1 MLDRRQFWSGTL
13 TLYWK
18 RLLLFT
24 LGAALCV
31 LVYLLLL
38 NFPGLGRSNFTAG
51 LIPVVVLAT
60 GTGWLTARFLR
71 KDGIAPAALG
81 LTASCRPY
89 SRLGL
94 GFFAGCALTGLW
106 LIIVTVSTGAT
117 WHMNPGFNYL
127 ILVSTCAFNFFNN
140 VAEELAYRG
149 YAFLR
154 LIERLGAIP
163 TVVVTSAVFALLH
176 LQAGLPWLSVL
187 AGVFTTGLVFGAIF
201 ERWRSLPLALGFH
214 VATNIAQDGSGLRTS
229 AASLLLPTYPS
240 RVGDGTTILVSIA
253 VLNLLLAAGIV
264 LIARRAPS
272 KAAPRDR

>member
-1 MLDRRQFWSGTL
+1 MVTL

-31 LVYLLLL
+31 LVYLFLL
-38 NFPGLGRSNFTAG
+38 NFPGLGPSSRTAG
-51 LIPVVVLAT
+51 LIPVVVLAIS
-60 GTGWLTARFLR
+60 TGWLTARFLR

-81 LTASCRPY
+81 LTASHRPL

-94 GFFAGCALTGLW
+94 GFLAGGTLTGLW
-106 LIIVTVSTGAT
+106 LVIVTVATGAT
-117 WHMNPGFNYL
+117 WHVNPGFSYL
-127 ILVSTCAFNFFNN
+127 VLVGTCAFNFFNN

-187 AGVFTTGLVFGAIF
+187 AGVFTTGLIFGAIF

-214 VATNIAQDGSGLRTS
+214 VATNIAQDASGLRPS
-229 AASLLLPTYPS
+229 AASLLLPTYPY
-240 RVGDGTTILVSIA
+240 RVGGGGTMILVSIA
-253 VLNLLLAAGIV
+253 ALNLLLAAGMV

-272 KAAPRDR
+272 DAARSIWCV

>member
-1 MLDRRQFWSGTL
+1 M
-13 TLYWK
+13 
-18 RLLLFT
+18 LFT

-31 LVYLLLL
+31 LIYLFLL

-51 LIPVVVLAT
+51 LVPVVVLAT
-60 GTGWLTARFLR
+60 STGWLTARFLR

-81 LTASCRPY
+81 LSASHRPF

-94 GFFAGCALTGLW
+94 GILAGGTLTGLW
-106 LIIVTVSTGAT
+106 LVIVTVATGAT
-117 WHMNPGFNYL
+117 WHMNPGFSYFVL
-127 ILVSTCAFNFFNN
+127 AGTCAFNFFNN
-140 VAEELAYRG
+140 VAEELVYRG

-154 LIERLGAIP
+154 LVERLGAIS
-163 TVVVTSAVFALLH
+163 TVLVTSAVFALLH

-214 VATNIAQDGSGLRTS
+214 VATNIAQDASGLRTS
-229 AASLLLPTYPS
+229 SASLLLPTYPS
-240 RVGDGTTILVSIA
+240 RFAGQGTTILVSIA

-264 LIARRAPS
+264 LIARRAS
-272 KAAPRDR
+272 SDAARPI